1 MKTETNELKK
11 IEKCPVCGQACG
23 LVCIQ
28 ETVLYPGYEVIQVV
42 KQGTIPKQGELFGKE
57 CENENLRVRI

>member
-1 MKTETNELKK
+1 MKNAQ
-11 IEKCPVCGQACG
+11 VCGQACG

-42 KQGTIPKQGELFGKE
+42 KREATPKQGELFGKE